1 MFSLSLKSLKLVSSR
16 SLAIWFA
23 CLLVLPAQANE
34 LSPEN
39 LIQRTIIN
47 HPRVRSAEE
56 VVNARDQSLAAA
68 KLSRFPAL
76 TVDSSYTN
84 LGPTAA
90 IDLQQPIWTAGSVEA
105 NVRRARFDSFAAKA
119 DVETQR
125 YNLSVSTIDAWEEL
139 MQSLELQ
146 QIYRSSLMELDR
158 FEQMINRRVESQ
170 VSARIELDLIMN
182 RILQTEDALRTAEQR
197 EQIALER
204 LAQLVGAPIGDGAL
218 ASRQSLD
225 PLVSYVKAQSRSLDP
240 LQIATQVQQ
249 HPLVVQ
255 SRYQKRAAEESVT
268 VEEARKWPQ
277 LVARYRH
284 EYIQSIE
291 EDRDTVSVG
300 FQYAP
305 GAGFSNYAL
314 AKAQAAQARSLEFD
328 TEATRRDLVE
338 TLLVEYQ
345 IMESAI
351 GRIDALKK
359 AVEGSKVVQDS
370 YERQY
375 IAGRKQWL
383 DLLNALLEV
392 QQYGVDLAQTKVSM
406 IAGYYRV
413 QLGLGQ
419 LTWQQTS

>member
-1 MFSLSLKSLKLVSSR
+1 M
-16 SLAIWFA
+16 
-23 CLLVLPAQANE
+23 
-34 LSPEN
+34 
-39 LIQRTIIN
+39 
-47 HPRVRSAEE
+47 
-56 VVNARDQSLAAA
+56 
-68 KLSRFPAL
+68 
-76 TVDSSYTN
+76 
-84 LGPTAA
+84 
-90 IDLQQPIWTAGSVEA
+90 
-105 NVRRARFDSFAAKA
+105 
-119 DVETQR
+119 
-125 YNLSVSTIDAWEEL
+125 
-139 MQSLELQ
+139 
-146 QIYRSSLMELDR
+146 
-158 FEQMINRRVESQ
+158 
-170 VSARIELDLIMN
+170 
-182 RILQTEDALRTAEQR
+182 
-197 EQIALER
+197 
-204 LAQLVGAPIGDGAL
+204 
-218 ASRQSLD
+218 
-225 PLVSYVKAQSRSLDP
+225 SYVKAQSRSLDP

-359 AVEGSKVVQDS
+359 AVDGSKVVQDS